1 MFGWIEPFF
10 EPCEAAVDPGHVWTD
25 QPIYLPPRHGL
36 TIERVDPNDD
46 RRLNFTIGGR
56 TAEIFNH
63 PPVHSLKLEST
74 EGAVVAK
81 TKRDRPVIILGGTSS
96 SELSAGGDRAHLAD
110 TVMVVPVYGADQFSE
125 HMRRRIAYYEFT
137 NLYYLP
143 ANREPRLEEGFARL
157 DHVQPVSRNHLGRH
171 RGLKLSADA
180 LDALIEWFIACAT
193 GRQPTD
199 SILLEYR
206 REMLSQEG

>member
-1 MFGWIEPFF
+1 VFGWIEPFF
-10 EPCEAAVDPGHVWTD
+10 EPCEAAVEPGHVWTD

-63 PPVHSLKLEST
+63 PPVHSLRLEST

-81 TKRDRPVIILGGTSS
+81 TKRDRPVIMLGGTSS

-110 TVMVVPVYGADQFSE
+110 TVMVVPVYGADQVSE
-125 HMRRRIAYYEFT
+125 HMRGVASLTTSSRTSTTCRPT
-137 NLYYLP
+137 
-143 ANREPRLEEGFARL
+143 ANRASKR
-157 DHVQPVSRNHLGRH
+157 VSL
-171 RGLKLSADA
+171 
-180 LDALIEWFIACAT
+180 
-193 GRQPTD
+193 D
-199 SILLEYR
+199 SITCSR
-206 REMLSQEG
+206 FRAIISAGIAA

>member
-1 MFGWIEPFF
+1 
-10 EPCEAAVDPGHVWTD
+10 
-25 QPIYLPPRHGL
+25 
-36 TIERVDPNDD
+36 
-46 RRLNFTIGGR
+46 
-56 TAEIFNH
+56 
-63 PPVHSLKLEST
+63 
-74 EGAVVAK
+74 
-81 TKRDRPVIILGGTSS
+81 
-96 SELSAGGDRAHLAD
+96 
-110 TVMVVPVYGADQFSE
+110 
-125 HMRRRIAYYEFT
+125 MRRRIAYYEFT

-143 ANREPRLEEGFARL
+143 ANREPSFEEGFARL

-193 GRQPTD
+193 GRQPAD